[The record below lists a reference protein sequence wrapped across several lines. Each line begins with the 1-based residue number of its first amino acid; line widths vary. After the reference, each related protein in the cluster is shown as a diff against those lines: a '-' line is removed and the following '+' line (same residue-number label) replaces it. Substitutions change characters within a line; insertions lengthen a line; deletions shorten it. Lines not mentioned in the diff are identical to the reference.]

1 MQRERDRLFEEAV
14 RANNTK
20 SEFLANMSHE
30 IRTPLNAILGL
41 NYLIENTNLDETQKD
56 YIKKIEH
63 SAQLLLKQIHDLLD
77 FSKIESGELTFNPAP
92 FNLSDTLKDLVDIMN
107 LKSREKGLRLNIS
120 LDEKIPD
127 TLIGDQFRLEQVL
140 MNLINNAIKFT
151 EKGEVNVLVSPVSG
165 SETSAGIK
173 FSVMDTGIGLTEEQ
187 KKKLFKPFT
196 QADAST
202 TRKFGGTGL
211 GLSISQSLV
220 KLLGGKIDVESEI
233 NRGST
238 FFFTLNF
245 RIGRDISFGINET
258 DGENHEYEIEEEDN
272 IKDKCILIVD
282 DNKINQHV
290 TREILDRINANTAI
304 AGNGQEAVDF
314 LSENKN
320 TVNLILMDLQMPVLD
335 GFNATIKIREM
346 GEYKNIPIIA
356 LTADVMPDSR
366 SRIFEVGMNDI
377 LLKPI
382 SPESLYRKVYQWTG
396 IKNSKTDDNKN
407 INIDFSPL
415 SSSVNIKDGLH
426 YASNNEELYCRL
438 LFMFLDSHG
447 DFIENFAETIKD
459 KDTVSAARQMH
470 TLKGTSGTL
479 GMTGL
484 HKVAEDIEEE
494 IKNGKGD
501 EALNNLPLKLENNL
515 KPVLNAI
522 CEFRKKINNKK
533 EK

>member
-1 MQRERDRLFEEAV
+1 
-14 RANNTK
+14 
-20 SEFLANMSHE
+20 
-30 IRTPLNAILGL
+30 
-41 NYLIENTNLDETQKD
+41 
-56 YIKKIEH
+56 
-63 SAQLLLKQIHDLLD
+63 
-77 FSKIESGELTFNPAP
+77 
-92 FNLSDTLKDLVDIMN
+92 
-107 LKSREKGLRLNIS
+107 
-120 LDEKIPD
+120 
-127 TLIGDQFRLEQVL
+127 
-140 MNLINNAIKFT
+140 
-151 EKGEVNVLVSPVSG
+151 
-165 SETSAGIK
+165 
-173 FSVMDTGIGLTEEQ
+173 
-187 KKKLFKPFT
+187 
-196 QADAST
+196 
-202 TRKFGGTGL
+202 
-211 GLSISQSLV
+211 
-220 KLLGGKIDVESEI
+220 
-233 NRGST
+233 
-238 FFFTLNF
+238 
-245 RIGRDISFGINET
+245 
-258 DGENHEYEIEEEDN
+258 
-272 IKDKCILIVD
+272 
-282 DNKINQHV
+282 
-290 TREILDRINANTAI
+290 
-304 AGNGQEAVDF
+304 
-314 LSENKN
+314 
-320 TVNLILMDLQMPVLD
+320 
-335 GFNATIKIREM
+335 
-346 GEYKNIPIIA
+346 
-356 LTADVMPDSR
+356 MPDSR